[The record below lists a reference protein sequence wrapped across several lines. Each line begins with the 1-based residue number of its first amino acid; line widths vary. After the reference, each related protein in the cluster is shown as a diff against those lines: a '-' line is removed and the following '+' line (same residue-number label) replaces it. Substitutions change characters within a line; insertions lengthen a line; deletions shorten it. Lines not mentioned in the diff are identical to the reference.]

1 MAQPAPLPDR
11 DSQASSEGA
20 AAWQDAEPFTVEAQG
35 QSLTFYPA
43 GQDRLDALVAL
54 IDGAETSFRAFYYM
68 YGDDACGERVR
79 DALVR
84 AAQRG
89 VAVSLA
95 IDGFGSAEVEDGFFA
110 PLIEAGG
117 RFTRFQ
123 AKWSRRYLIRNHQ
136 KLAIADR
143 ARAMIGGFNVEKGYF
158 APPDQNGWH
167 DLGLTVEG
175 SAVDLLDGWL
185 DKLDTWIADSEAQFR
200 AIKRTV
206 SQWDGGEGAVRLLIG
221 GPSRHLSSWAQCVQ
235 RDLEEGR
242 RLDMVMAYFSPPMK
256 LLRRIGRIAQKGETR
271 LIMAAKS
278 DNGATIGATR
288 SLYDYLLR
296 KRAHIFEFAP
306 CKLHMKIVVLDDA
319 VYLGSANFD
328 MRSLYINLELM
339 LRIED
344 RGLADTMRDFIAAHE
359 DASNRI
365 TSDQHKRE
373 ASLWNRIRWNV
384 SWFLV
389 TVMDYNVSRGL
400 NLGL

>member
-1 MAQPAPLPDR
+1 MAQPVPRSDR
-11 DSQASSEGA
+11 DEHDREA
-20 AAWQDAEPFTVEAQG
+20 APPAWRDPEPFSVEAQG
-35 QSLTFYPA
+35 QSLCFYPA
-43 GQDRLDALVAL
+43 GEDRLDALVEL
-54 IDGAETSFRAFYYM
+54 IDGAQTSFRAFYYM
-68 YGDDACGERVR
+68 YGNDACGERVR

-89 VAVSLA
+89 VDVSLA
-95 IDGFGSAEVEDGFFA
+95 IDGFGSDKVEDDFFA
-110 PLIEAGG
+110 PLIDAGG
-117 RFTRFQ
+117 RFERFQ

-143 ARAMIGGFNVEKGYF
+143 KRAMIGGFNVEKGYF
-158 APPDQNGWH
+158 APPDQDGWH
-167 DLGLTVEG
+167 DLGLIVEG
-175 SAVDLLDGWL
+175 SAVDLLDAWL
-185 DKLDTWIADSEAQFR
+185 DELDTWIADSSAQFR
-200 AIKRTV
+200 SIVRTV
-206 SQWDGGEGAVRLLIG
+206 KRWDGGEGAVRLLIG
-221 GPSRHLSSWAQCVQ
+221 GPSRHLSSWAECVQ
-235 RDLEEGR
+235 RDLERGS

-288 SLYDYLLR
+288 SLYDFLLK
-296 KRAHIFEFAP
+296 KRARIFEFAP

-344 RGLADTMRDFIAAHE
+344 KGLADRMREFIDAHE
-359 DASNRI
+359 DGSNRI
-365 TSDQHKRE
+365 TAAEHKRE
-373 ASLWNRIRWNV
+373 ATLWNRIRWNV

>member
-1 MAQPAPLPDR
+1 
-11 DSQASSEGA
+11 
-20 AAWQDAEPFTVEAQG
+20 EAQG

-43 GQDRLDALVAL
+43 GEDRLSALIDL
-54 IDGAETSFRAFYYM
+54 IDGARTSFRAFYYM
-68 YGDDACGERVR
+68 YGDDACGVKVR

-84 AAQRG
+84 AAERG
-89 VAVSLA
+89 VDVSLA
-95 IDGFGSAEVEDGFFA
+95 IDGFGSDKVEDEFFA
-110 PLIEAGG
+110 PLVKAGG
-117 RFTRFQ
+117 RFDRFQ
-123 AKWSRRYLIRNHQ
+123 AKWSRRSLIRNHQ

-143 ARAMIGGFNVEKGYF
+143 KRAMIGGFNVEQGYF

-167 DLGLTVEG
+167 DLGLIVEG
-175 SAVDLLDGWL
+175 SAVETLDAWMDRLDGWIE
-185 DKLDTWIADSEAQFR
+185 DDEAQFR
-200 AIKRTV
+200 SIVRTV
-206 SQWDGGEGAVRLLIG
+206 KEWDGGVEGSGGAVRLLIG
-221 GPSRHLSSWAQCVQ
+221 GPTRHLSSWAQCVQ
-235 RDLEEGR
+235 RDLEKGR

-256 LLRRIGRIAQKGETR
+256 LLRRIGRIAEEGETR

-288 SLYDYLLR
+288 SLYDYLLK
-296 KRAHIFEFAP
+296 KRARILEFAP

-344 RGLADTMRDFIAAHE
+344 RGLADRMRDFIAAHE
-359 DASNRI
+359 HASNRI
-365 TSDQHKRE
+365 TLAEHRRK
-373 ASLWNRIRWNV
+373 AGLWNRIRWNV